1 MESST
6 LKNISLSFDDFKKEI
21 INDYRIAITSREC
34 SVLGRR
40 EVLNGKA
47 SFGIF
52 GDGKEVPQIA
62 MAKSFRDGDFRSG
75 YYRDQTFMM
84 AIGELTPLQYFSALY
99 AHTDLKYDP
108 MSAGRQMNSSFATH
122 SLDEKY
128 NWKDLTNQKN
138 SSADLSPTGS
148 QMPRLL
154 GLGLASKIYREN
166 KSIDS
171 NNFSNQGNEVAWG
184 TIGDSATSEGLF
196 FETVNAVGVLQVPVI
211 ISVWDDNY
219 GISVSSKY
227 QTTKEDISKVLSGFQ
242 RDDQDKGYE
251 IIKVKGWDYP
261 NLITTYQRAEEISRT
276 NHVPVLVHVK
286 ELTQPLGHSTSG
298 SHERYKSKKRLEWE
312 KEFDCNSKMRE
323 WIITNQ
329 ISDEKELKSI
339 EESVKKE
346 VREAVRKAKKL
357 SISETKKNIEL
368 FTSKIKELFGNNL
381 VESNIAEIL
390 NNLNS
395 IQEPLKREFFSNS
408 RKILRKLNQ
417 LQYVNAKSINDWL
430 QEIKSK
436 TQIDY
441 SSHLYSESDLNPI
454 KISEIKPNYNEESV
468 NEDGRI
474 ILRENFDAILK
485 KNNNVL
491 IFGQDSGKIGGVNQ
505 GLEGLQKKYGEIRVF
520 DTGIREATIIGQGIG
535 LALRGL
541 RPIAEIQYLDYLLY
555 AIQIMS
561 DDLASLHYRT
571 RGKQKA
577 PLIIRTRGHRLE
589 GIWHSGSPMGGILN
603 LIRGIFL
610 LVPRNMTKAAG
621 FYNTL
626 LEGDQPALVIE
637 CLNKYRSKEKL
648 PSNLG
653 DFKTPI
659 GKVEYIR
666 TGNDI
671 TIVSYGS
678 TLELVQKAS
687 EELQNFNI
695 DCEIIDCQSLIPFD
709 LDHDIAKSIE
719 KTNRLLIVDEDFS
732 GGASAYILNEL
743 ISNQDIYNHLD
754 SPPKLLTAKNHR
766 PAYGADGDYFSKPST
781 DDVIDVVYDIMHELS
796 PKKFPKNF

>member
-1 MESST
+1 MQSST

-621 FYNTL
+621 FYNIL

-648 PSNLG
+648 PNNLG

-659 GKVEYIR
+659 GKIDCIR
-666 TGNDI
+666 SGNDI

-678 TLELVQKAS
+678 TLELVQNAS

-709 LDHDIAKSIE
+709 LDHDISKSIE

-732 GGASAYILNEL
+732 GGGSAYILNEL
-743 ISNQDIYNHLD
+743 ISNQNIYNHLD

-766 PAYGADGDYFSKPST
+766 PAYGPDGDYFSKPST
-781 DDVIDVVYDIMHELS
+781 DDIIDIVYDIMHELN

>member
-1 MESST
+1 MQSST
-6 LKNISLSFDDFKKEI
+6 LKNISLSFEDFKKEI
-21 INDYRIAITSREC
+21 INDYTIAITSREC

-52 GDGKEVPQIA
+52 GDGKELPQIA

-122 SLDEKY
+122 SLDDKY
-128 NWKDLTNQKN
+128 NWKDLTSQKN

-166 KSIDS
+166 KSLES
-171 NNFSNQGNEVAWG
+171 KNFSVKGNEVAWG

-196 FETVNAVGVLQVPVI
+196 FETFNAAGVLQIPVI

-219 GISVSSKY
+219 GISVPSKY

-242 RDDQDKGYE
+242 TDDKNKGYE
-251 IIKVKGWDYP
+251 IIKVMGWDYP
-261 NLITTYQRAEEISRT
+261 NLITTYQKAEEISRT
-276 NHVPVLVHVK
+276 NHSPVLVHVK

-323 WIITNQ
+323 WMIANQ
-329 ISDEKELKSI
+329 ISTEEELKSI
-339 EESVKKE
+339 EDSVKKE

-357 SISETKKNIEL
+357 STSETKDNILEL
-368 FTSKIKELFGNNL
+368 TNQIKHLFN
-381 VESNIAEIL
+381 ESIDHNIAKIL
-390 NNLNS
+390 NDLNS
-395 IQEPLKREFFSNS
+395 IEEPLKREFFACS
-408 RKILRKLNQ
+408 RKIIRELIKL
-417 LQYVNAKSINDWL
+417 KSPNTQTLTNWL
-430 QEIKSK
+430 EKIKK
-436 TQIDY
+436 NTQTDY
-441 SSHLYSESDLNPI
+441 SSHLYSESAFSPV
-454 KISEIKPNYNEESV
+454 KINEIKPTYNDKSTD
-468 NEDGRI
+468 EDGRI
-474 ILRENFDAILK
+474 IIRENFDAILK
-485 KNNNVL
+485 KYKNVL

-505 GLEGLQKKYGEIRVF
+505 GLEGLQEKYGEVRVF
-520 DTGIREATIIGQGIG
+520 DSGIREATIIGQGIG

-561 DDLASLHYRT
+561 DDLATLHYRT

-589 GIWHSGSPMGGILN
+589 GIWHSGSPMGGIIN
-603 LIRGIFL
+603 LIRGIYV

-648 PSNLG
+648 PVNIG
-653 DFKTPI
+653 DFNTPI
-659 GKVEYIR
+659 GKVDYLTNGE
-666 TGNDI
+666 DI

-678 TLELVQKAS
+678 TLDLVEKAV
-687 EELQNFNI
+687 EELRSFGI
-695 DCEIIDCQSLIPFD
+695 SSEIIDCQSLIPFD
-709 LDHDIAKSIE
+709 IDHEISKSIE

-743 ISNQDIYNHLD
+743 ISNQNIYDYLD
-754 SPPKLLTAKNHR
+754 SSPKLLTAENHR
-766 PAYGADGDYFSKPST
+766 PAYGQDGDYFSKPSM
-781 DDVIDVVYDIMHELS
+781 DDIFDSVYDIMHESNPLKF
-796 PKKFPKNF
+796 PKKF

>member
-1 MESST
+1 MQSST

-687 EELQNFNI
+687 EELQSFNI

-796 PKKFPKNF
+796 PKNFPKNF

>member
-1 MESST
+1 MQSST

-659 GKVEYIR
+659 GKVEYIS

-687 EELQNFNI
+687 EELQSFNI

>member
-1 MESST
+1 MQPST
-6 LKNISLSFDDFKKEI
+6 LKNISLSFEDFKKEI

-34 SVLGRR
+34 SILGRR

-122 SLDEKY
+122 SLDKKY
-128 NWKDLTNQKN
+128 DWKNLTQQKN

-154 GLGLASKIYREN
+154 GLGLASKIYRGN

-171 NNFSNQGNEVAWG
+171 NKFSNQGNEVAWG

-219 GISVSSKY
+219 GISVPLKY
-227 QTTKEDISKVLSGFQ
+227 QTTKEDISKILSGFQ
-242 RDDQDKGYE
+242 RDDQNKGYE

-276 NHVPVLVHVK
+276 NHVPVLIHIK

-298 SHERYKSKKRLEWE
+298 SHERYKSKSRLDWE
-312 KEFDCNSKMRE
+312 KEFDCNVKMRE
-323 WIITNQ
+323 WMIINQ
-329 ISDEKELKSI
+329 ISDEKELKLI
-339 EESVKKE
+339 EKSVKKE

-357 SISETKKNIEL
+357 SIAETKKNIET
-368 FTSKIKELFGNNL
+368 FTNKIKELFNTSS
-381 VESNIAEIL
+381 VESTIAETL
-390 NNLNS
+390 NTLNS
-395 IQEPLKREFFSNS
+395 IEEPLKREFFSNS
-408 RKILRKLNQ
+408 RKILRNLNK
-417 LQYVNAKSINDWL
+417 LQYTNAKPINDWL

-441 SSHLYSESDLNPI
+441 SSHLYSESSLNPI
-454 KISEIKPNYNEESV
+454 KIGEIKPSYNEGSL

-474 ILRENFDAILK
+474 ILRENFDAILNK
-485 KNNNVL
+485 YNNVL

-505 GLEGLQKKYGEIRVF
+505 ALEGLQKKYGEIRVF

-603 LIRGIFL
+603 LIKGIYL

-648 PSNLG
+648 PSNPG
-653 DFKTPI
+653 NFKTPI
-659 GKVEYIR
+659 GKVDYISN
-666 TGNDI
+666 GDDI

-678 TLELVQKAS
+678 TLELVEKAA
-687 EELQNFNI
+687 EELENFSI

-709 LDHDIAKSIE
+709 LDHNISKSIE

-743 ISNQDIYNHLD
+743 ISNQNIYNHLD

-766 PAYGADGDYFSKPST
+766 PAYGPDGDYFSKPSM
-781 DDVIDVVYDIMHELS
+781 DDIFDVVYDIMNELN

>member
-1 MESST
+1 MQSST

-687 EELQNFNI
+687 EELQSFNI

-781 DDVIDVVYDIMHELS
+781 DDVIDAVYDIMHELS
-796 PKKFPKNF
+796 PKNFPKNF

>member
-1 MESST
+1 MQSST
-6 LKNISLSFDDFKKEI
+6 LKNISLSFEDFKKEI

-52 GDGKEVPQIA
+52 GDGKELPQIA
-62 MAKSFRDGDFRSG
+62 MAKSFRNGDFRSG

-84 AIGELTPLQYFSALY
+84 AIGELTPLQYFSALF

-108 MSAGRQMNSSFATH
+108 MSAGRQMNSSFASH
-122 SLDEKY
+122 SLDNNY
-128 NWKDLTNQKN
+128 NWKDLTSQKN

-166 KSIDS
+166 ENLESKKFSIK
-171 NNFSNQGNEVAWG
+171 GNEVAWG

-196 FETVNAVGVLQVPVI
+196 FETINAAGVLQIPVI
-211 ISVWDDNY
+211 ISIWDDNY
-219 GISVSSKY
+219 GISVPSKY

-242 RDDQDKGYE
+242 SDEENKGYE
-251 IIKVKGWDYP
+251 IIKVMGWDYP
-261 NLITTYQRAEEISRT
+261 NLITTYQKAEEISRT
-276 NHVPVLVHVK
+276 NHSPVLVHVK

-312 KEFDCNSKMRE
+312 KKYDCNSKMRE
-323 WIITNQ
+323 WIIVNK
-329 ISDEKELKSI
+329 ISNEEELKSI
-339 EESVKKE
+339 ENSVKKE

-357 SISETKKNIEL
+357 SVSETKNNILEL
-368 FTSKIKELFGNNL
+368 NNQ
-381 VESNIAEIL
+381 VKHHFSDSIDNNIANML
-390 NNLNS
+390 NDLNS
-395 IQEPLKREFFSNS
+395 IEEPLKREFFSCA
-408 RKILRKLNQ
+408 RKIIRQLIKLKTSNTQ
-417 LQYVNAKSINDWL
+417 ELTNWL
-430 QEIKSK
+430 EKIKK
-436 TQIDY
+436 NTQTDY
-441 SSHLYSESDLNPI
+441 SSHLYSESNFNPT
-454 KISEIKPNYNEESV
+454 KIAEIKPTYNDKSKD
-468 NEDGRI
+468 EDGRV
-474 ILRENFDAILK
+474 ILRENFDAILQK
-485 KNNNVL
+485 HKDVL

-505 GLEGLQKKYGEIRVF
+505 GLEGLQEKYGEVRVF
-520 DTGIREATIIGQGIG
+520 DSGIREATIVGQGIG

-561 DDLASLHYRT
+561 DDLATLHYRT

-589 GIWHSGSPMGGILN
+589 GIWHSGSPMGGIIN
-603 LIRGIFL
+603 LIRGVYV

-648 PSNLG
+648 PENIG

-659 GKVEYIR
+659 GKVDYLTNGE
-666 TGNDI
+666 DI

-678 TLELVQKAS
+678 TLHLVENAV
-687 EELQNFNI
+687 EELRSFNI
-695 DCEIIDCQSLIPFD
+695 SAEIIDCQSLIPFD
-709 LDHDIAKSIE
+709 IDHEISKSIE

-732 GGASAYILNEL
+732 GGGSAYILNEL
-743 ISNQDIYNHLD
+743 ISNQNIYDYLD
-754 SPPKLLTAKNHR
+754 SSPKLLTAKNHR
-766 PAYGADGDYFSKPST
+766 PPYGQDGDYFSKPSM
-781 DDVIDVVYDIMHELS
+781 DDIFDSVYDIMHES
-796 PKKFPKNF
+796 NPIKFPKKF

>member
-1 MESST
+1 MQSST

-666 TGNDI
+666 SGNDI

-781 DDVIDVVYDIMHELS
+781 DDVIDVVYDIMLL
-796 PKKFPKNF
+796 F

>member
-1 MESST
+1 MQSPT
-6 LKNISLSFDDFKKEI
+6 LKNISLSYEDFKKEVL
-21 INDYRIAITSREC
+21 NDYKIAITSREC

-47 SFGIF
+47 TFGIF

-84 AIGELTPLQYFSALY
+84 AIGKLTPLQYFSALY
-99 AHTDLKYDP
+99 AHTDIKFDP

-122 SLDEKY
+122 SLDDKY
-128 NWKDLTNQKN
+128 NWKDLTLQKN

-166 KSIDS
+166 DTINSHK
-171 NNFSNQGNEVAWG
+171 FSNKGNEVAWG

-196 FETVNAVGVLQVPVI
+196 FETINAAGVLQVPVI

-219 GISVSSKY
+219 GISVPSKY
-227 QTTKEDISKVLSGFQ
+227 QTTKGDISEVLSGFQ
-242 RDDQDKGYE
+242 RDEKNKGYE
-251 IIKVKGWDYP
+251 IIKVMGWDYP
-261 NLITTYQRAEEISRT
+261 SLITTYQRAEEISRS

-298 SHERYKSKKRLEWE
+298 SHERYKSKGRLEWE

-323 WIITNQ
+323 WIILNQ
-329 ISDEKELKSI
+329 ISNEKELKDI
-339 EESVKKE
+339 EASVKKKVKE
-346 VREAVRKAKKL
+346 DAKKAKDL
-357 SISETKKNIEL
+357 SMSETKKNIKDL
-368 FTSKIKELFGNNL
+368 TDQIKTIF
-381 VESNIAEIL
+381 SNSIDPTIAQIV

-395 IQEPLKREFFSNS
+395 IEEPLKRDFFSNT
-408 RKILRKLNQ
+408 RKILRELIQ
-417 LQYVNAKSINDWL
+417 LQSPKIEILSRWL
-430 QEIKSK
+430 EDIKSN
-436 TQIDY
+436 TQISY
-441 SSHLYSESDLNPI
+441 SSHLYSESKFNPVKINEVNPI
-454 KISEIKPNYNEESV
+454 YHEETKI
-468 NEDGRI
+468 EDGRI
-474 ILRENFDAILK
+474 VIRENFDAILK
-485 KNNNVL
+485 KYDNVL

-505 GLEGLQKKYGEIRVF
+505 GLEGLQEKYGETRVF

-555 AIQIMS
+555 AIQIIS
-561 DDLASLHYRT
+561 DDLATLHYRT

-589 GIWHSGSPMGGILN
+589 GIWHSGSPMGGIIN
-603 LIRGIFL
+603 FIRGIYV

-648 PSNLG
+648 PDNLG

-659 GKVEYIR
+659 GKVDLILE
-666 TGNDI
+666 GSDI

-678 TLELVQKAS
+678 SIELVEKAAQ
-687 EELQNFNI
+687 ELNKFNI
-695 DCEIIDCQSLIPFD
+695 KVEIIDCQSLIPFD
-709 LDHDIAKSIE
+709 LNHDIAKSIE

-743 ISNQDIYNHLD
+743 ISNQNIYNYLD
-754 SPPKLLTAKNHR
+754 SSPKLLTAQNHR
-766 PAYGADGDYFSKPST
+766 PAYGSDGDYFSKPSM
-781 DDVIDVVYDIMHELS
+781 DDIFDIAYNIMHES
-796 PKKFPKNF
+796 SPNKFPKKF

>member
-1 MESST
+1 MQSPT
-6 LKNISLSFDDFKKEI
+6 LKNISLSYEDFKKEI
-21 INDYRIAITSREC
+21 LNDYKIAITSREC

-47 SFGIF
+47 TFGIF

-84 AIGELTPLQYFSALY
+84 AIGKLTPLQYFSALY
-99 AHTDLKYDP
+99 AHTDIKFDP

-122 SLDEKY
+122 SLDDKY
-128 NWKDLTNQKN
+128 NWKDLTLQKN

-166 KSIDS
+166 DTINS
-171 NNFSNQGNEVAWG
+171 NKFSNKGNEVAWG

-196 FETVNAVGVLQVPVI
+196 FETINAAGVLQVPVI

-219 GISVSSKY
+219 GISVPSKY
-227 QTTKEDISKVLSGFQ
+227 QTTKGDISEVLSGFQ
-242 RDDQDKGYE
+242 RDEKNKGYE
-251 IIKVKGWDYP
+251 IIKVMGWDYP
-261 NLITTYQRAEEISRT
+261 SLITTYQRAEEISRS

-298 SHERYKSKKRLEWE
+298 SHERYKSKERLEWE
-312 KEFDCNSKMRE
+312 SEFDCNSKMRE
-323 WIITNQ
+323 WIIINQ
-329 ISDEKELKSI
+329 ISNEKDLKHI

-346 VREAVRKAKKL
+346 VREAAKKAKSL
-357 SISETKKNIEL
+357 SMSETKKNIENL
-368 FTSKIKELFGNNL
+368 TDQIKIIFNN
-381 VESNIAEIL
+381 SIDPNIAQIV
-390 NNLNS
+390 NGLNS
-395 IQEPLKREFFSNS
+395 IKEPLKRDFFSNT
-408 RKILRKLNQ
+408 RKILRELIR
-417 LQYVNAKSINDWL
+417 LKSPKKEILSEWL
-430 QEIKSK
+430 EDIKSK

-441 SSHLYSESDLNPI
+441 SSHLYSESKFNPI
-454 KISEIKPNYNEESV
+454 RISEVSPIYHEESKI
-468 NEDGRI
+468 EDGRI
-474 ILRENFDAILK
+474 VIRENFDAILK
-485 KNNNVL
+485 KYDNVL

-505 GLEGLQKKYGEIRVF
+505 GLEGLQEKYGETRVF

-555 AIQIMS
+555 AIQIIS
-561 DDLASLHYRT
+561 DDLATLHYRT

-589 GIWHSGSPMGGILN
+589 GIWHSGSPMGGIIN
-603 LIRGIFL
+603 FIRGIYV

-648 PSNLG
+648 PDNLG

-659 GKVEYIR
+659 GKVDLILE
-666 TGNDI
+666 GSDI

-678 TLELVQKAS
+678 SIELV
-687 EELQNFNI
+687 EEAAQELNKFNI
-695 DCEIIDCQSLIPFD
+695 KVEIIDCQSLIPFD
-709 LDHDIAKSIE
+709 LNHDIAKSIE

-743 ISNQDIYNHLD
+743 ISNQNIYNYLD
-754 SPPKLLTAKNHR
+754 SNPKLLTAKNHR
-766 PAYGADGDYFSKPST
+766 PAYGSDGDYFSKPSM
-781 DDVIDVVYDIMHELS
+781 DDIFDVSYNIMHES
-796 PKKFPKNF
+796 SPNKFPKKF

>member
-1 MESST
+1 MQSST

-196 FETVNAVGVLQVPVI
+196 FETVNAVGVLQLPVI

-298 SHERYKSKKRLEWE
+298 SHERYKSKKRLECE

-653 DFKTPI
+653 EFKTPI
-659 GKVEYIR
+659 GKVENMR

-687 EELQNFNI
+687 EELQSFNI

>member
-1 MESST
+1 MQSST

-34 SVLGRR
+34 RVLGRR

-408 RKILRKLNQ
+408 RKILRKYPRFKEN
-417 LQYVNAKSINDWL
+417 
-430 QEIKSK
+430 
-436 TQIDY
+436 
-441 SSHLYSESDLNPI
+441 
-454 KISEIKPNYNEESV
+454 KP
-468 NEDGRI
+468 
-474 ILRENFDAILK
+474 
-485 KNNNVL
+485 
-491 IFGQDSGKIGGVNQ
+491 
-505 GLEGLQKKYGEIRVF
+505 
-520 DTGIREATIIGQGIG
+520 
-535 LALRGL
+535 
-541 RPIAEIQYLDYLLY
+541 
-555 AIQIMS
+555 
-561 DDLASLHYRT
+561 
-571 RGKQKA
+571 
-577 PLIIRTRGHRLE
+577 
-589 GIWHSGSPMGGILN
+589 
-603 LIRGIFL
+603 
-610 LVPRNMTKAAG
+610 
-621 FYNTL
+621 
-626 LEGDQPALVIE
+626 
-637 CLNKYRSKEKL
+637 
-648 PSNLG
+648 
-653 DFKTPI
+653 
-659 GKVEYIR
+659 
-666 TGNDI
+666 
-671 TIVSYGS
+671 
-678 TLELVQKAS
+678 
-687 EELQNFNI
+687 
-695 DCEIIDCQSLIPFD
+695 
-709 LDHDIAKSIE
+709 
-719 KTNRLLIVDEDFS
+719 
-732 GGASAYILNEL
+732 
-743 ISNQDIYNHLD
+743 
-754 SPPKLLTAKNHR
+754 
-766 PAYGADGDYFSKPST
+766 
-781 DDVIDVVYDIMHELS
+781 
-796 PKKFPKNF
+796 

>member
-1 MESST
+1 MQSST

-381 VESNIAEIL
+381 VESNIAEVL

-395 IQEPLKREFFSNS
+395 IEEPLKREFFSNS

-621 FYNTL
+621 FYNIL

-648 PSNLG
+648 PNNLG

-659 GKVEYIR
+659 GKIDYIR
-666 TGNDI
+666 SGNDI

-709 LDHDIAKSIE
+709 LDHDISKSIE

-743 ISNQDIYNHLD
+743 ISNQNIYNHLD

-766 PAYGADGDYFSKPST
+766 PAYGPDGDYFSKPST
-781 DDVIDVVYDIMHELS
+781 DDIIDVVYDIMHELN